1 MHTHKNVY
9 LIHNPLFGLTKI
21 GISNNVKVRL
31 NSLESSCGV
40 SLELFYY
47 TLPCDN
53 SEIIEKEMHET
64 FKNDKAKGEWFY
76 TDKEILKEE
85 LLRKKLI
92 IPTFV
97 SMFLKGMS
105 INKIASINDVSR
117 QYIQKLLKQSL
128 VINKKNNI
136 SEITEDSVNI
146 RLNDDEVQNKD
157 VYINSKFSKEYL
169 AEIVRKNEE
178 KLKLKTGKNFV
189 RVNN

>member
-1 MHTHKNVY
+1 MYTHKNVY

-21 GISNNVKVRL
+21 GISNNVKTRL
-31 NSLESSCGV
+31 TNLESSCGV

-53 SEIIEKEMHET
+53 SELIEKEMHET
-64 FKNDKAKGEWFY
+64 FKNDRAKGEWFC

-85 LLRKKLI
+85 LLKKKLI
-92 IPTFV
+92 IPMFV
-97 SMFLKGMS
+97 SMFLRGVS

-128 VINKKNNI
+128 VINKKNT
-136 SEITEDSVNI
+136 SEIIEDSIN
-146 RLNDDEVQNKD
+146 RKLNDDEVQNKD
-157 VYINSKFSKEYL
+157 IEINSKFSKEYL
-169 AEIVRKNEE
+169 AELVRKNEE
-178 KLKLKTGKNFV
+178 KLKLKTGKNFI

>member
-1 MHTHKNVY
+1 MHAHKNIY
-9 LIHNPLFGLTKI
+9 LIHNHLLGLTKI
-21 GISNNVKVRL
+21 GISGNVKTRL
-31 NSLESSCGV
+31 IGLESSCGV

-53 SEIIEKEMHET
+53 SEIIEKEMHEM
-64 FKNDKAKGEWFY
+64 FKNDKAKGEWFR
-76 TDKEILKEE
+76 TDKEILKQE
-85 LLRKKLI
+85 LLKKKLI
-92 IPTFV
+92 IPVFV
-97 SMFLKGMS
+97 SMFLRGMS

-128 VINKKNNI
+128 VINKKNT
-136 SEITEDSVNI
+136 SEIIEDSVNR

-157 VYINSKFSKEYL
+157 IEINSKFTKEYL
-169 AEIVRKNEE
+169 AELVRKNEE